1 MTTTVTIKA
10 CCSSDKHVEVTINDL
25 DNLGHPEISILQD
38 QESSDYVVYDNRAIV
53 VKEVLNK
60 ADALGTDE
68 G

>member
-1 MTTTVTIKA
+1 MTTTVTVNA
-10 CCSSDKHVEVTINDL
+10 CCSSDKHVEVTITDL
-25 DNLGHPEISILQD
+25 ANPANPETSILQD
-38 QESSDYVVYDNRAIV
+38 QESSDYVVYDHRAIV